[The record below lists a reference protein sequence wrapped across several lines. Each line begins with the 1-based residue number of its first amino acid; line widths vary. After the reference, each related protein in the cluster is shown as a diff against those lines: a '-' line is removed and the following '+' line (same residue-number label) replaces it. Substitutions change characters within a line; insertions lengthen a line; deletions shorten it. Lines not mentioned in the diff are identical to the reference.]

1 MIMTTK
7 TECFYRIEC
16 DMLMGYPP
24 HYKHICTNWVTKNLF
39 LENYTNFT
47 SSKRQ
52 GKNFKFYK
60 KVETISIEE
69 FSIENTEI

>member
-1 MIMTTK
+1 MTTK

-16 DMLMGYPP
+16 DMLVGYPP
-24 HYKHICTNWVTKNLF
+24 HYKHIRTNWVTKKFF
-39 LENYTNFT
+39 LENYTNFI

-52 GKNFKFYK
+52 GKDFKFYK

-69 FSIENTEI
+69 FSIENI